1 MATKKGRPRT
11 KTRAKPTPEI
21 SSEEIAK
28 QIKKF
33 KKNGGKITK
42 GPKLKI
48 DQEREIAR
56 VYNSAQ
62 LQVH

>member
-1 MATKKGRPRT
+1 MSGRPR
-11 KTRAKPTPEI
+11 KNPTPEI
-21 SSEEIAK
+21 SRSELNK
-28 QIKKF
+28 QIKAF
-33 KKNGGKITK
+33 KKKGGKITK

-56 VYNSAQ
+56 VFKSSQ